1 MKLPAPPCHSH
12 LLVPGPQE
20 GLLQAHSH
28 NSGQERDRVIS
39 VRWSFVPDVP
49 GMEQQPLLHRWTGF
63 RRLHKDWA
71 RSSTLGSVTARNRS
85 EQARSGDIRVAGLME

>member
-1 MKLPAPPCHSH
+1 M
-12 LLVPGPQE
+12 
-20 GLLQAHSH
+20 
-28 NSGQERDRVIS
+28 
-39 VRWSFVPDVP
+39 PDVP